1 MTLSNYSNDF
11 PIRSDRT
18 DDENIERKEKK
29 EMDSTGITPVM
40 NMGGDGGFGLNGLGG
55 IFALLVLL
63 GLFNGG
69 GFGFGGNG
77 NTNALSADMQRGFDN
92 QNTMAQTRDIL
103 GAVTSGTAQTIA
115 ASTANATNAINAIKD
130 GNASLIREFGTV
142 ETALTGLSGKM
153 QECCCEIKQQVMQND
168 YNGAIRDAATNANIT
183 AQIQGVKDMIA
194 QNKIE
199 ALQAQVSQLQLQAAT
214 SNVLRF
220 PNAWTYAGG
229 VFPPVTS
236 TPAA

>member
-1 MTLSNYSNDF
+1 
-11 PIRSDRT
+11 
-18 DDENIERKEKK
+18 
-29 EMDSTGITPVM
+29 MDGTGITPVM
-40 NMGGDGGFGLNGLGG
+40 NMGNEGGFGLNGLGG

-63 GLFNGG
+63 GIFNGG
-69 GFGFGGNG
+69 FGGFGGNG

-103 GAVTSGTAQTIA
+103 SAVTNGTAQTIA

-130 GNASLIREFGTV
+130 GNAALIREFGTV
-142 ETALTGLSGKM
+142 ESALTALSGKM
-153 QECCCEIKQQVMQND
+153 QECCCSTNMAIMQNNYD
-168 YNGAIRDAATNANIT
+168 GAMRDAATNANFT
-183 AQIQGVKDMIA
+183 AQIQSVKDMMY

-199 ALQAQVSQLQLQAAT
+199 ALQAQVGALQLQAAT

-220 PNAWTYAGG
+220 PNAWTYSGG
-229 VFPPVTS
+229 VFPPVTT